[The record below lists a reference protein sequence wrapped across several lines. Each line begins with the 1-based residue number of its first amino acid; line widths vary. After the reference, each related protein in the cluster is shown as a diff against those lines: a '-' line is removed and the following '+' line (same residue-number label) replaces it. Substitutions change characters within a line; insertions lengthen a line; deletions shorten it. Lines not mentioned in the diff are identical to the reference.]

1 MVAFAFVPWSSFSQL
16 EVVVITQIL
25 SVLTAS
31 QHDTRTSKN
40 KRSIFENRDEIFLL
54 LLFSERGEVSVV
66 VTAVWYIKTI
76 REIDIRPTV
85 TP

>member
-1 MVAFAFVPWSSFSQL
+1 L
-16 EVVVITQIL
+16 
-25 SVLTAS
+25 
-31 QHDTRTSKN
+31 K
-40 KRSIFENRDEIFLL
+40 NRDEIFLL